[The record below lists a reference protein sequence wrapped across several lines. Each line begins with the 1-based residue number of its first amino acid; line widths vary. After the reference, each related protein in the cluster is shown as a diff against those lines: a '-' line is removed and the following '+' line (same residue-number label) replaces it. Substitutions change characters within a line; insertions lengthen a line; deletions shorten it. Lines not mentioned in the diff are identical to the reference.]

1 MLTIYFKSPFT
12 LERLRSGPSGP
23 YLDGFAHKLHLA
35 GYSQAGAQRLL
46 RAAAHLGVWGQAND
60 NLIQSFNQDTLAR
73 FQHHLSSCCCPR
85 SNGGRGP
92 NVFFGAKRF
101 LEYLHEIGV
110 VSSID
115 DEHTDSASPQLMASF
130 FEWLQQHR
138 GTSQSTC
145 RIYGRVVVDLLQTFG
160 DDPNRFSAA
169 ELQAFA
175 FNRAGRHGRSAANNV
190 AKALRMFL
198 RYLIATGQ
206 CSSYLLS
213 AIPTF
218 AHWRLSSI
226 PRYLPASDVQRIIEA
241 CDPSTLVG
249 ARDRAILLLLS
260 RLALRAGDIVVLQ
273 LTDINWDE
281 ASIRFMGKARR
292 ETRLPLTQEVGD
304 AILTYLQLRGTRPA
318 VDAIFLS
325 TRAPMDRPLSS
336 VAVSTIV
343 ARAIKRAGVVAPS
356 KGAHLLRHSAATEML
371 RQGLTLEDI
380 GTVLR
385 HRSVDTTAH
394 YAKVDLTLLR
404 EITQPWPEGTSC

>member
-1 MLTIYFKSPFT
+1 MLTVYFKSPFT

-35 GYSQAGAQRLL
+35 GYSQGAAQRLL
-46 RAAAHLGVWGQAND
+46 RAAAHLGVWAQAND
-60 NLIQSFNQDTLAR
+60 NPIKSFNKDTLER
-73 FQHHLSSCCCPR
+73 FRAHLSSCCCPK

-101 LEYLHEIGV
+101 LEYLHQVGV
-110 VSSID
+110 ASSIGN
-115 DEHTDSASPQLMASF
+115 EHTDSALPQLMTSF
-130 FEWLQQHR
+130 FNWLQQHR

-145 RIYGRVVVDLLQTFG
+145 RIYGRVVLDLLQTLG
-160 DDPNRFSAA
+160 DDPNRFTAA
-169 ELQAFA
+169 DLQAFA
-175 FNRAGRHGRSAANNV
+175 LNRAGRHGRSAANNV

-198 RYLIATGQ
+198 RYLIATDQ
-206 CSSYLLS
+206 CSSYLL
-213 AIPTF
+213 ATIPTF
-218 AHWRLSSI
+218 AHWRLSSM
-226 PRYLPASDVQRIIEA
+226 PRYLPTSDVERIIEA

-273 LTDINWDE
+273 LADINWGE
-281 ASIRFMGKARR
+281 ASLRFMGKGRR
-292 ETRLPLTQEVGD
+292 ETLLPLTQEVGD
-304 AILTYLQLRGTRPA
+304 AILAYLQLRGTRPA
-318 VDAIFLS
+318 VGALFLP

-343 ARAIKRAGVVAPS
+343 ARAIKRSGVVAPS

-380 GTVLR
+380 RAVLR
-385 HRSVDTTAH
+385 HRSVDTTTH

-404 EITQPWPEGTSC
+404 EVTQPWPEGTSC

>member
-1 MLTIYFKSPFT
+1 MLTIYFKSLFT

-35 GYSQAGAQRLL
+35 GYSQGGAQRLV
-46 RAAAHLGVWGQAND
+46 RAAAHLGVWGQTND
-60 NLIQSFNQDTLAR
+60 NPIQSFNKDTLAS
-73 FQHHLSSCCCPR
+73 FQHHLSSCCCPK

-101 LEYLHEIGV
+101 LEYLHQIGV
-110 VSSID
+110 VSSIG
-115 DEHTDSASPQLMASF
+115 DEHTDSASTQLVTSF
-130 FEWLQQHR
+130 FDWLKQHR

-145 RIYGRVVVDLLQTFG
+145 RIYGRVVVDLLQTLG
-160 DDPNRFSAA
+160 DDPNRFTATD
-169 ELQAFA
+169 LQAFA
-175 FNRAGRHGRSAANNV
+175 LNRAGRHGRSAANNV

-206 CSSYLLS
+206 CSSYLIA

-218 AHWRLSSI
+218 AHWRLSSM
-226 PRYLPASDVQRIIEA
+226 PRYLPSSDVERIIEA

-273 LTDINWDE
+273 LADINWDE
-281 ASIRFMGKARR
+281 ASFRFVGKSRS
-292 ETRLPLTQEVGD
+292 ETRMPLTQEVGD
-304 AILTYLQLRGTRPA
+304 AILTYLQLRGTLPGVGA
-318 VDAIFLS
+318 LFLS
-325 TRAPMDRPLSS
+325 THAPMDRPLSS
-336 VAVSTIV
+336 VTVSAIV

-371 RQGLTLEDI
+371 RQGLPLEDI

-385 HRSVDTTAH
+385 HRSVETTAH

-404 EITQPWPEGTSC
+404 EITRPWPEVTSC

>member
-23 YLDGFAHKLHLA
+23 YLDAFSHKLHLA
-35 GYSQAGAQRLL
+35 GYSQGGAQRLL
-46 RAAAHLGVWGQAND
+46 RAAAHLGVWGQASD
-60 NLIQSFNQDTLAR
+60 IPIQSFNKDTLAN
-73 FQHHLSSCCCPR
+73 FQHHLSSCRCPK

-92 NVFFGAKRF
+92 NVFFGAKLF
-101 LEYLHEIGV
+101 LEYLHQIGV
-110 VSSID
+110 VSSIG
-115 DEHTDSASPQLMASF
+115 DERTESASPQLMTSF
-130 FEWLQQHR
+130 FAWLKQHR

-145 RIYGRVVVDLLQTFG
+145 RIYGRVVADLLQTLG
-160 DDPNRFSAA
+160 DDPKQFTAA

-175 FNRAGRHGRSAANNV
+175 LNRAGRHGRSAAKNV

-206 CSSYLLS
+206 CSEYLLA

-218 AHWRLSSI
+218 AHWRLSSM
-226 PRYLPASDVQRIIEA
+226 PRYLPASDVERIIEA
-241 CDPSTLVG
+241 CDPSTLGG
-249 ARDRAILLLLS
+249 ARDRAILLLIA

-273 LTDINWDE
+273 LTHINWDE
-281 ASIRFMGKARR
+281 ASLRFMGKGRR
-292 ETRLPLTQEVGD
+292 ETRLPLTQEIGD
-304 AILTYLQLRGTRPA
+304 AILTYLQLRGSRPG

-336 VAVSTIV
+336 VTVSAIV
-343 ARAIKRAGVVAPS
+343 ARAIRRAGVVAPS

-371 RQGLTLEDI
+371 RQGLPLEDI
-380 GTVLR
+380 GAVLR
-385 HRSVDTTAH
+385 HCSVDTTAH

-404 EITQPWPEGTSC
+404 EITRPWPEVKSC

>member
-35 GYSQAGAQRLL
+35 GYSQGGAQRLV
-46 RAAAHLGVWGQAND
+46 RAAAHLGVWGQTND
-60 NLIQSFNQDTLAR
+60 NPIQSFNKDTLAS
-73 FQHHLSSCCCPR
+73 FQHHLSSCCCPK

-101 LEYLHEIGV
+101 LEYLHQIGV
-110 VSSID
+110 VSSIC
-115 DEHTDSASPQLMASF
+115 DEHTDSASPQLMTSF
-130 FEWLQQHR
+130 FDWLQQHR
-138 GTSQSTC
+138 GTSQTTC
-145 RIYGRVVVDLLQTFG
+145 RIYGRVVVDLLQTLG
-160 DDPNRFSAA
+160 DDPNRFTATD
-169 ELQAFA
+169 LQAFA
-175 FNRAGRHGRSAANNV
+175 LNRAGRHGRSAANNV

-206 CSSYLLS
+206 CSSYLIA

-218 AHWRLSSI
+218 AHWRLSSM
-226 PRYLPASDVQRIIEA
+226 PRYLPSSDVERIIEA

-281 ASIRFMGKARR
+281 ASFRFVGKGRS
-292 ETRLPLTQEVGD
+292 ETRMPLTQEVGD
-304 AILTYLQLRGTRPA
+304 AILTYLQLRGTLPGVGA
-318 VDAIFLS
+318 LFLS
-325 TRAPMDRPLSS
+325 THAPMDRPLSS
-336 VAVSTIV
+336 VTVSAIV

-371 RQGLTLEDI
+371 RQGLPLEDI

-385 HRSVDTTAH
+385 HRSVETTAH

-404 EITQPWPEGTSC
+404 EITRPWPEVTSC

>member
-35 GYSQAGAQRLL
+35 GYSQGGAQRLV
-46 RAAAHLGVWGQAND
+46 RAAAHLGVWGQTND
-60 NLIQSFNQDTLAR
+60 NPIQSFNKDTLAS
-73 FQHHLSSCCCPR
+73 FQHHLSSCCCPK

-101 LEYLHEIGV
+101 LEYLHQIGV
-110 VSSID
+110 VSSIG
-115 DEHTDSASPQLMASF
+115 DEHTDSASPQLMTSF
-130 FEWLQQHR
+130 FDWLQQHR
-138 GTSQSTC
+138 GTSQTTC
-145 RIYGRVVVDLLQTFG
+145 RIYGRVVVDLLQTLG
-160 DDPNRFSAA
+160 DDPNRFTATD
-169 ELQAFA
+169 LQAFA
-175 FNRAGRHGRSAANNV
+175 LNRAGRHGRSAANNV

-206 CSSYLLS
+206 CSSYLIA

-218 AHWRLSSI
+218 AHWRLSSM
-226 PRYLPASDVQRIIEA
+226 PRYLPSSDVERIIEA

-273 LTDINWDE
+273 LADINWDE
-281 ASIRFMGKARR
+281 ASFRFVGKGRS
-292 ETRLPLTQEVGD
+292 ETRMPLTQEVGD
-304 AILTYLQLRGTRPA
+304 AILTYLQLRGTLPGVGA
-318 VDAIFLS
+318 LFLS
-325 TRAPMDRPLSS
+325 THAPMDRPLSS
-336 VAVSTIV
+336 VTVSAIV

-371 RQGLTLEDI
+371 RQGLPLEDI

-385 HRSVDTTAH
+385 HRSVETTAH

-404 EITQPWPEGTSC
+404 EITRPWPEVTSC

>member
-1 MLTIYFKSPFT
+1 MLTIYYKSPFT
-12 LERLRSGPSGP
+12 LKRLRSGPSGP

-35 GYSQAGAQRLL
+35 GYSQGGAQRLL

-60 NLIQSFNQDTLAR
+60 NPIHSFNKDTLAN
-73 FQHHLSSCCCPR
+73 FQHHLSSCRCPK

-101 LEYLHEIGV
+101 LEYLHQIGV
-110 VSSID
+110 VSNIG
-115 DEHTDSASPQLMASF
+115 DEHTDSAPPQLMTSF

-145 RIYGRVVVDLLQTFG
+145 RIYGRVVVDLLQTLG
-160 DDPNRFSAA
+160 DDPNRFTAA
-169 ELQAFA
+169 DLQAFA
-175 FNRAGRHGRSAANNV
+175 LNRAGRHGRSAANNV

-198 RYLIATGQ
+198 RYLIASGQ
-206 CSSYLLS
+206 CSSYLIA

-218 AHWRLSSI
+218 AHWRLSSM
-226 PRYLPASDVQRIIEA
+226 PRYLPASDVERIIEA

-281 ASIRFMGKARR
+281 ASFRLVGKGRR

-304 AILTYLQLRGTRPA
+304 AILTYLQLRGTRPS
-318 VDAIFLS
+318 VNVLFLS
-325 TRAPMDRPLSS
+325 THAPMDRPLSS

-404 EITQPWPEGTSC
+404 EITQPWPERTSC

>member
-12 LERLRSGPSGP
+12 LEGLRSGPSGP

-35 GYSQAGAQRLL
+35 GYSQGAAQRLL
-46 RAAAHLGVWGQAND
+46 RAAAHLDVWGQAND
-60 NLIQSFNQDTLAR
+60 NPIQSFNKDTLAS
-73 FQHHLSSCCCPR
+73 FQHHLSSCCCPG

-101 LEYLHEIGV
+101 LEYLHQVGV
-110 VSSID
+110 VSSIG
-115 DEHTDSASPQLMASF
+115 DEHTDSASPQLMTSF
-130 FEWLQQHR
+130 FDWLQQHR

-145 RIYGRVVVDLLQTFG
+145 RIYGRVVVDLLQTLG
-160 DDPNRFSAA
+160 DDPNRFTAA
-169 ELQAFA
+169 DLQAFA
-175 FNRAGRHGRSAANNV
+175 LNRAGRHGRSAANIV

-218 AHWRLSSI
+218 AHWRLSSM
-226 PRYLPASDVQRIIEA
+226 PRYLPATDVERIIEA
-241 CDPSTLVG
+241 CDSSTLLG
-249 ARDRAILLLLS
+249 ARDRAILLLLA

-273 LTDINWDE
+273 LTDINWDK
-281 ASIRFMGKARR
+281 ASLRFVGKGRR

-304 AILTYLQLRGTRPA
+304 AILTYLQLRGTRPG
-318 VDAIFLS
+318 VDALFLP

-336 VAVSTIV
+336 VAVSALV
-343 ARAIKRAGVVAPS
+343 ARAIKRAGIVAPS

-371 RQGLTLEDI
+371 RQGLSLEDI
-380 GTVLR
+380 GAVLR

-394 YAKVDLTLLR
+394 YAKVDLNLLR

>member
-1 MLTIYFKSPFT
+1 MLTIYYKSPFT
-12 LERLRSGPSGP
+12 LKRLRSGPSGP

-35 GYSQAGAQRLL
+35 GYSQGGAQRLL

-60 NLIQSFNQDTLAR
+60 NSIQSFNKDTLES
-73 FQHHLSSCCCPR
+73 FQHHLLSCCCPK

-101 LEYLHEIGV
+101 LEYLHQIGV
-110 VSSID
+110 VSSIGD
-115 DEHTDSASPQLMASF
+115 KHTDSASPQLMTSF
-130 FEWLQQHR
+130 FDWLQQHR

-145 RIYGRVVVDLLQTFG
+145 RIYGRVVVDLLQTLG
-160 DDPNRFSAA
+160 DDPNRFTAA
-169 ELQAFA
+169 DLQAFA
-175 FNRAGRHGRSAANNV
+175 LNRAGRHGRSAANNV

-198 RYLIATGQ
+198 RYLIASGQ
-206 CSSYLLS
+206 CSSYLIA

-218 AHWRLSSI
+218 AHWRLSSM
-226 PRYLPASDVQRIIEA
+226 PRYLPASDVERIIEA
-241 CDPSTLVG
+241 CNPSKLVG
-249 ARDRAILLLLS
+249 ARDRAILLLLA

-281 ASIRFMGKARR
+281 ASFRLVGKGRR
-292 ETRLPLTQEVGD
+292 ETRLPLIQEVGD
-304 AILTYLQLRGTRPA
+304 AILTYLQLRGTRPG

-325 TRAPMDRPLSS
+325 TRAPMNRPLSS

-371 RQGLTLEDI
+371 RQGLTLEHI

-394 YAKVDLTLLR
+394 YAKVDQTLLR
-404 EITQPWPEGTSC
+404 QITQPWPEETSC

>member
-35 GYSQAGAQRLL
+35 GYSQGGAQRLV
-46 RAAAHLGVWGQAND
+46 RAAAHLGVWGQTND
-60 NLIQSFNQDTLAR
+60 NPIQSFNKDTLAS
-73 FQHHLSSCCCPR
+73 FQHHLSSCCCPK

-101 LEYLHEIGV
+101 LEYLHQIGV
-110 VSSID
+110 VSSIG
-115 DEHTDSASPQLMASF
+115 DEHTDSASPQLMTSF
-130 FEWLQQHR
+130 FDWLQQHR
-138 GTSQSTC
+138 GTSQTTC
-145 RIYGRVVVDLLQTFG
+145 RIYGRVVVDLLQTLG
-160 DDPNRFSAA
+160 DDPNRFTATD
-169 ELQAFA
+169 LQEFA
-175 FNRAGRHGRSAANNV
+175 LNRARRHGRSAANNV

-206 CSSYLLS
+206 CSFYLLS
-213 AIPTF
+213 ALPTF
-218 AHWRLSSI
+218 AHWRLSSM
-226 PRYLPASDVQRIIEA
+226 PRYLPSSDVERIIEA
-241 CDPSTLVG
+241 CNPSTLVG

-281 ASIRFMGKARR
+281 ASFRLVGKGRR

-304 AILTYLQLRGTRPA
+304 AILTYLQLRGTLPGVGA
-318 VDAIFLS
+318 LFLS
-325 TRAPMDRPLSS
+325 THAPMDRPLSS

-343 ARAIKRAGVVAPS
+343 ARAIKRAGVIAPS

-371 RQGLTLEDI
+371 RQGLPLEDI

-385 HRSVDTTAH
+385 HRSVETTAH

-404 EITQPWPEGTSC
+404 EITRPWPEVTSC

>member
-12 LERLRSGPSGP
+12 LDRLRNGPSGP

-35 GYSQAGAQRLL
+35 GYSQGAAQRLL
-46 RAAAHLGVWGQAND
+46 RGAVHLGAWGQAND
-60 NLIQSFNQDTLAR
+60 KPIQSFNKDTLAS

-101 LEYLHEIGV
+101 LEYLHQVGV

-115 DEHTDSASPQLMASF
+115 DEHTDSASPQLMTSF
-130 FEWLQQHR
+130 FNWLQQHR

-145 RIYGRVVVDLLQTFG
+145 RIYGRIVVDFLQILG
-160 DDPNRFSAA
+160 DDPNRFTVAD
-169 ELQAFA
+169 LQAFA
-175 FNRAGRHGRSAANNV
+175 LNRAGRHGRSAANTV

-218 AHWRLSSI
+218 AHWRLSSM
-226 PRYLPASDVQRIIEA
+226 PRYLPASDVERIIEA
-241 CDPSTLVG
+241 CDPSTLLG
-249 ARDRAILLLLS
+249 SRDRAILLLLA
-260 RLALRAGDIVVLQ
+260 RLALRAGDIVALQ

-281 ASIRFMGKARR
+281 ASLRVVGKGRR

-304 AILTYLQLRGTRPA
+304 AILTYLQLRGTQPA
-318 VDAIFLS
+318 VDALFLP
-325 TRAPMDRPLSS
+325 THAPMNRPLSS

-371 RQGLTLEDI
+371 RQGLSLEDI
-380 GTVLR
+380 GAVLR

-404 EITQPWPEGTSC
+404 EITQPWPEVASC

>member
-35 GYSQAGAQRLL
+35 GYSQGGAQRLL
-46 RAAAHLGVWGQAND
+46 RAAAHLGVWGQAYD
-60 NLIQSFNQDTLAR
+60 NPIQSFNKDTLAS
-73 FQHHLSSCCCPR
+73 FHHHLSSCCCPR

-92 NVFFGAKRF
+92 NVLFGANRF
-101 LEYLHEIGV
+101 LEYLNQIGV

-115 DEHTDSASPQLMASF
+115 DEHTDAVTPQLATSF
-130 FEWLQQHR
+130 FDWLKQHR

-145 RIYGRVVVDLLQTFG
+145 RIYGRVVVDLLQTLG
-160 DDPNRFSAA
+160 DDPNRFTAA
-169 ELQAFA
+169 ELQTFA
-175 FNRAGRHGRSAANNV
+175 LNRAGRHGRSAANNV

-206 CSSYLLS
+206 CSPYLLS

-218 AHWRLSSI
+218 AHWRLSSM
-226 PRYLPASDVQRIIEA
+226 PRYLPATDVERIIET
-241 CDPSTLVG
+241 CNSSTLLG
-249 ARDRAILLLLS
+249 ARDRAILLLLA

-281 ASIRFMGKARR
+281 ASFCFVGKGRR
-292 ETRLPLTQEVGD
+292 ETRMPLTQEVGD
-304 AILTYLQLRGTRPA
+304 AILTYLQLRGTRPG

-325 TRAPMDRPLSS
+325 TRAPMNRPLSS
-336 VAVSTIV
+336 VAVSAIV
-343 ARAIKRAGVVAPS
+343 ARAIKRAGVIAPS

-371 RQGLTLEDI
+371 RQGLPLEDI
-380 GTVLR
+380 GAVLR

-404 EITQPWPEGTSC
+404 EITRPWPEVTSC

>member
-35 GYSQAGAQRLL
+35 GYSQGGAQRLI
-46 RAAAHLGVWGQAND
+46 RAAAHLGAWGQTND
-60 NLIQSFNQDTLAR
+60 NPIQSFNKDTLAS
-73 FQHHLSSCCCPR
+73 FQHHLSSCCCPK

-101 LEYLHEIGV
+101 LEYLHQIGV
-110 VSSID
+110 VSSIG
-115 DEHTDSASPQLMASF
+115 DEHTDSASPQLMTSF
-130 FEWLQQHR
+130 FDWLQQHR
-138 GTSQSTC
+138 GTSQTTC
-145 RIYGRVVVDLLQTFG
+145 RIYGRVVANLLQTLG
-160 DDPNRFSAA
+160 DDPNRFTAA
-169 ELQAFA
+169 DLQAFA
-175 FNRAGRHGRSAANNV
+175 LNRAGRHGRSAANNV

-198 RYLIATGQ
+198 RYLVATGQ
-206 CSSYLLS
+206 CSSYLIA

-218 AHWRLSSI
+218 AHWRLSSM
-226 PRYLPASDVQRIIEA
+226 PRYLPASDVERTIEA
-241 CDPSTLVG
+241 CNPSTLGG

-281 ASIRFMGKARR
+281 ASFRFVGKGRS
-292 ETRLPLTQEVGD
+292 ETRMPLTQEVGD
-304 AILTYLQLRGTRPA
+304 AILTYLQLRGTLPGVGA
-318 VDAIFLS
+318 LFLP
-325 TRAPMDRPLSS
+325 THAPMDRPLSS
-336 VAVSTIV
+336 VAVSSIV
-343 ARAIKRAGVVAPS
+343 ARAIKRAGVIAPS

-371 RQGLTLEDI
+371 RQGLPLEDI

-404 EITQPWPEGTSC
+404 EITRPWPEVTSC

>member
-35 GYSQAGAQRLL
+35 GYSQGGAQRLV
-46 RAAAHLGVWGQAND
+46 RAAAHLGVWGQTND
-60 NLIQSFNQDTLAR
+60 NPIQSFNKDTLAS
-73 FQHHLSSCCCPR
+73 FQHHLSSCCCPK

-101 LEYLHEIGV
+101 LEYLHQIGV
-110 VSSID
+110 VSSIG
-115 DEHTDSASPQLMASF
+115 DEHTDSASPQLMTSF
-130 FEWLQQHR
+130 FDWLQQHR
-138 GTSQSTC
+138 GTSQTTC
-145 RIYGRVVVDLLQTFG
+145 RIYGRVVVDLLQTLG
-160 DDPNRFSAA
+160 DDPNRFTATD
-169 ELQAFA
+169 LQAFA
-175 FNRAGRHGRSAANNV
+175 LNRAGRHGRSAANNV

-206 CSSYLLS
+206 CSSYLIA

-218 AHWRLSSI
+218 AHWRLSSM
-226 PRYLPASDVQRIIEA
+226 PRYLPSSDVERIIEA

-281 ASIRFMGKARR
+281 ASFRFVGKGRS
-292 ETRLPLTQEVGD
+292 ETRMPLTQEVGD
-304 AILTYLQLRGTRPA
+304 AILTYLQLRGTLPGVGA
-318 VDAIFLS
+318 LFLS
-325 TRAPMDRPLSS
+325 THAPMDRPLSS
-336 VAVSTIV
+336 VTVSAIV

-371 RQGLTLEDI
+371 RQGLPLEDI

-385 HRSVDTTAH
+385 HRSVETTAH

-404 EITQPWPEGTSC
+404 EITRPWPEVTSC

>member
-1 MLTIYFKSPFT
+1 MLTIYFKSLFT

-35 GYSQAGAQRLL
+35 GFSQGGAQRLV
-46 RAAAHLGVWGQAND
+46 RAAAHLGVWGQTND
-60 NLIQSFNQDTLAR
+60 NPIQSFNKDTLAS
-73 FQHHLSSCCCPR
+73 FQHHLSSCCCPK

-101 LEYLHEIGV
+101 LEYLHQIGV
-110 VSSID
+110 VSSIG
-115 DEHTDSASPQLMASF
+115 DEHTDSASPQLMTSF
-130 FEWLQQHR
+130 FDWLQQHR
-138 GTSQSTC
+138 GTSQTTC
-145 RIYGRVVVDLLQTFG
+145 RIYGRVVVDLLQTLG
-160 DDPNRFSAA
+160 DDPNRFTATD
-169 ELQAFA
+169 LQAFA
-175 FNRAGRHGRSAANNV
+175 LNRAGRHGRSAANNV

-206 CSSYLLS
+206 CSSYLIA

-218 AHWRLSSI
+218 AHWRLSSM
-226 PRYLPASDVQRIIEA
+226 PRYLPSSDVERIIEA

-273 LTDINWDE
+273 LADINWDE
-281 ASIRFMGKARR
+281 ASFRFVGKGRS
-292 ETRLPLTQEVGD
+292 ETRMPLTQEVGD
-304 AILTYLQLRGTRPA
+304 AILTYLQLRGTLPGVGA
-318 VDAIFLS
+318 LFLS
-325 TRAPMDRPLSS
+325 THAPMDRPLSS
-336 VAVSTIV
+336 VTVSAIV

-371 RQGLTLEDI
+371 RQGLPLEDI

-404 EITQPWPEGTSC
+404 EITRPWPEVTSC

>member
-1 MLTIYFKSPFT
+1 MLTIYFKSLFT

-35 GYSQAGAQRLL
+35 GYSQGGAQRLV
-46 RAAAHLGVWGQAND
+46 RAAAHLGVWGQTND
-60 NLIQSFNQDTLAR
+60 NPIQSFNKDTLAS
-73 FQHHLSSCCCPR
+73 FQHHLSSCCCPK

-101 LEYLHEIGV
+101 LEYLHQIGV
-110 VSSID
+110 VSSIG
-115 DEHTDSASPQLMASF
+115 DEHTDSASPQLMTSF
-130 FEWLQQHR
+130 FDWLQQHR
-138 GTSQSTC
+138 GTSQTTC
-145 RIYGRVVVDLLQTFG
+145 RIYGRVVVDLLQTLG
-160 DDPNRFSAA
+160 DDPNRFTATD
-169 ELQAFA
+169 LQAFA
-175 FNRAGRHGRSAANNV
+175 LNRAGRHGRSAANNV

-206 CSSYLLS
+206 CSSYLIA

-218 AHWRLSSI
+218 AHWRLSSM
-226 PRYLPASDVQRIIEA
+226 PRYLPSSDVERIIEA

-273 LTDINWDE
+273 LADINWDE
-281 ASIRFMGKARR
+281 ASFRFVGKGRS
-292 ETRLPLTQEVGD
+292 ETRMPLTQEVGD
-304 AILTYLQLRGTRPA
+304 AILTYLQLRGTLPGVGA
-318 VDAIFLS
+318 LFLS
-325 TRAPMDRPLSS
+325 THAPMDRPLSS
-336 VAVSTIV
+336 VTVSAIV

-371 RQGLTLEDI
+371 RQGLPLEDI

-385 HRSVDTTAH
+385 HRSVETTAH

-404 EITQPWPEGTSC
+404 EITRPWPEVTSC

>member
-12 LERLRSGPSGP
+12 LERMRSGPSGP

-35 GYSQAGAQRLL
+35 GYSQGAAQRLL
-46 RAAAHLGVWGQAND
+46 RAAAHLGVWGKAND
-60 NLIQSFNQDTLAR
+60 NPLKSFNKDTLAS
-73 FQHHLSSCCCPR
+73 FQHHLSSCCCPK

-101 LEYLHEIGV
+101 LEYLHQIGV
-110 VSSID
+110 VSSIG
-115 DEHTDSASPQLMASF
+115 DEHADSASPQLMTSF
-130 FEWLQQHR
+130 FDWLQQHR

-145 RIYGRVVVDLLQTFG
+145 RIYGRVVVDLLQTLG
-160 DDPNRFSAA
+160 DDPNRFTAA
-169 ELQAFA
+169 DLQAFA
-175 FNRAGRHGRSAANNV
+175 LNRAGRHGRSAANNV

-206 CSSYLLS
+206 CSSYLIA

-218 AHWRLSSI
+218 AHWRLSSM
-226 PRYLPASDVQRIIEA
+226 PRYLPASDVERIIEA
-241 CDPSTLVG
+241 CNPSTLVG

-281 ASIRFMGKARR
+281 ASFRFVGKGRS
-292 ETRLPLTQEVGD
+292 ETRMPLTQEVGD
-304 AILTYLQLRGTRPA
+304 AILTYLQLRGTLPGVGA
-318 VDAIFLS
+318 LFLS
-325 TRAPMDRPLSS
+325 THAPMDRPLSS
-336 VAVSTIV
+336 VAVSAIV
-343 ARAIKRAGVVAPS
+343 ARAIKRAGVIAPS

-371 RQGLTLEDI
+371 RQGLPLEDI

-385 HRSVDTTAH
+385 HRSVETTAH

-404 EITQPWPEGTSC
+404 EITRPWPEVTSC

>member
-1 MLTIYFKSPFT
+1 MLTIYFQSPFT

-35 GYSQAGAQRLL
+35 GYSQGAGQRLL

-60 NLIQSFNQDTLAR
+60 NPIKSFNKDTLVSFR
-73 FQHHLSSCCCPR
+73 HHLSSCCCPR

-101 LEYLHEIGV
+101 FEYLHRIGV
-110 VSSID
+110 VPPIGD
-115 DEHTDSASPQLMASF
+115 KDTDSVSPQLITSF
-130 FEWLQQHR
+130 FDWLQQHR

-145 RIYGRVVVDLLQTFG
+145 RIYGRVVVDLLQTLG
-160 DDPNRFSAA
+160 DDPNQFTTAD
-169 ELQAFA
+169 LQAFA
-175 FNRAGRHGRSAANNV
+175 LNRAGRHGRSAANNV

-198 RYLIATGQ
+198 RYLIATEQ
-206 CSSYLLS
+206 CPSYLLA

-218 AHWRLSSI
+218 AHWRLSSM
-226 PRYLPASDVQRIIEA
+226 PRYLPASDVERIIEA

-273 LTDINWDE
+273 LADINWDE
-281 ASIRFMGKARR
+281 ASLRFMGKGRR
-292 ETRLPLTQEVGD
+292 ETLLPLTQDVGD
-304 AILTYLQLRGTRPA
+304 AILAYLQLRGTRPGVGA
-318 VDAIFLS
+318 LFLS

-343 ARAIKRAGVVAPS
+343 ARAIKRSGVVAPS

-380 GTVLR
+380 RTVLR

-404 EITQPWPEGTSC
+404 EVTQPWPESTSC